1 MLCHAKLAPKEGPK
15 KHPEK
20 NNYGMKKFNKPC
32 PIDIHVLPSKSV
44 TSSVTGEKHIINGE
58 FNCFTKGVVYLT
70 TCAKC
75 QKQYIGQTGRSF
87 HDRIRE
93 HMYDIKRGI
102 RTSGIHYKQ
111 EGHTH
116 WDFQVQ
122 IIEKVTPNSELL
134 RLEREEFWIR
144 KFATK
149 IPFGM
154 NVLD

>member
-1 MLCHAKLAPKEGPK
+1 
-15 KHPEK
+15 
-20 NNYGMKKFNKPC
+20 
-32 PIDIHVLPSKSV
+32 
-44 TSSVTGEKHIINGE
+44 
-58 FNCFTKGVVYLT
+58 
-70 TCAKC
+70 
-75 QKQYIGQTGRSF
+75 
-87 HDRIRE
+87 
-93 HMYDIKRGI
+93 MYDIKRGI

>member
-1 MLCHAKLAPKEGPK
+1 
-15 KHPEK
+15 
-20 NNYGMKKFNKPC
+20 MK
-32 PIDIHVLPSKSV
+32 
-44 TSSVTGEKHIINGE
+44 SS
-58 FNCFTKGVVYLT
+58 YL
-70 TCAKC
+70 K
-75 QKQYIGQTGRSF
+75 YIGQTGRTF

-93 HMYDIKRGI
+93 HMYDIKKGKKM
-102 RTSGIHYKQ
+102 SGIHYSQ

-134 RLEREEFWIR
+134 RLDREEFWIR
-144 KFATK
+144 KFSTK